1 MPRYSGASP
10 SPSGTSSRENPG
22 SSGASTVRSVT
33 FRSAAEILESQDAR
47 EAAAKQG
54 QPDSQKWAAN
64 VDWSQQE
71 RDAREQLARQQR
83 AAALPPPS
91 PGGVRVAN
99 GRTPPGLLQRRGG
112 GGLAPE
118 SDLST
123 KCFAH
128 RSCIEVLP

>member
-10 SPSGTSSRENPG
+10 SPSGTSSSRENPP
-22 SSGASTVRSVT
+22 SGASTVRSVT

-47 EAAAKQG
+47 EAAAKG
-54 QPDSQKWAAN
+54 QPDSQEWAAN

-91 PGGVRVAN
+91 PGPRRPRAVAISSLS
-99 GRTPPGLLQRRGG
+99 RAVV
-112 GGLAPE
+112 AP
-118 SDLST
+118 SS
-123 KCFAH
+123 AAVSSH
-128 RSCIEVLP
+128 

>member
-47 EAAAKQG
+47 EAAAKQA
-54 QPDSQKWAAN
+54 DSQEWAAN

-99 GRTPPGLLQRRGG
+99 GRTPPGLLQRNSNRR
-112 GGLAPE
+112 
-118 SDLST
+118 DIMQ
-123 KCFAH
+123 
-128 RSCIEVLP
+128 RVQQDQQRRQR